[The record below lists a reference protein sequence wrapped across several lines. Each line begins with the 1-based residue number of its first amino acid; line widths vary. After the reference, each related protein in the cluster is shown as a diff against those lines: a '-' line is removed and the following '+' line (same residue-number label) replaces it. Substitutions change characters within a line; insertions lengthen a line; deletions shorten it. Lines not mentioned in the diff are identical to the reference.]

1 VEAFEFGGDDG
12 CAGRRVAEQDVVETG
27 PGWVFGHANTG
38 GGIALWVRVD
48 DENPEIVGGQS
59 GSEVDG
65 GGGLPYP
72 ALLVDD
78 RKDSAQA
85 VILAWLEFHVKQG
98 VIGSDRLKR
107 RRRSGRLDFIEI
119 RALVGLGRPNGRRD
133 SREDRR
139 TVAA

>member
-1 VEAFEFGGDDG
+1 MT
-12 CAGRRVAEQDVVETG
+12 R
-27 PGWVFGHANTG
+27 
-38 GGIALWVRVD
+38 
-48 DENPEIVGGQS
+48 PEIVGGQS

-72 ALLVDD
+72 PFWLTIAKTRL
-78 RKDSAQA
+78 QA

-119 RALVGLGRPNGRRD
+119 RALVD
-133 SREDRR
+133 W
-139 TVAA
+139 AAERSARF

>member
-1 VEAFEFGGDDG
+1 MEAFEFGGDDG

-85 VILAWLEFHVKQG
+85 VILAWLVFHVKHELKCLFG
-98 VIGSDRLKR
+98 MGSFSSWLACV
-107 RRRSGRLDFIEI
+107 RSLNSG
-119 RALVGLGRPNGRRD
+119 GGQNLG
-133 SREDRR
+133 
-139 TVAA
+139 